1 MEDRRLLDR
10 RMEDRRLQDRR
21 IGQSRRHKE
30 VAGTDYLMDGLNK
43 ILKHFSFVKERNPP
57 STGKHSALNGQG
69 TREKF
74 SN

>member
-1 MEDRRLLDR
+1 MLDRSMEDRRLLDRMMEDR

-43 ILKHFSFVKERNPP
+43 ILKISV
-57 STGKHSALNGQG
+57 L
-69 TREKF
+69 
-74 SN
+74 